1 LQVTSRKDQAQY
13 WADRQQAYQ
22 YVSVADFSEAFKR
35 FYTGSQ
41 MFQELSVPY
50 PKERSHKA
58 ALATET
64 YAISTMELFKANFAK
79 EVLLMRRNHFIYVF
93 KTLQII
99 LTALISI
106 TTFLRTRLQQHE
118 VSDGVTYLGAL
129 FFAIT
134 TIMFN
139 GFGDLAMTIARLPV
153 VFKQRDLR
161 FYPVWTYAISTFML
175 SLPIS
180 VIECMIWTGIT
191 YYVTGYAPEPGR
203 FFRQFFL
210 LVTVQQMTGGLFR
223 FIGGMCRSMIKAHSV
238 GFVTILLFF
247 MLGGFIIPRP
257 HIRVWW
263 VWFYWISP
271 LTYANQALSVNEF
284 LAPRWNKVGV
294 FLFTLQNAG
303 NIGIDGWIFCV
314 MIILM

>member
-1 LQVTSRKDQAQY
+1 VNKSPFFLT
-13 WADRQQAYQ
+13 
-22 YVSVADFSEAFKR
+22 
-35 FYTGSQ
+35 
-41 MFQELSVPY
+41 
-50 PKERSHKA
+50 A
-58 ALATET
+58 AV
-64 YAISTMELFKANFAK
+64 FFASLG
-79 EVLLMRRNHFIYVF
+79 V
-93 KTLQII
+93 QII

-203 FFRQFFL
+203 
-210 LVTVQQMTGGLFR
+210 
-223 FIGGMCRSMIKAHSV
+223 
-238 GFVTILLFF
+238 
-247 MLGGFIIPRP
+247 
-257 HIRVWW
+257 
-263 VWFYWISP
+263 
-271 LTYANQALSVNEF
+271 
-284 LAPRWNKVGV
+284 
-294 FLFTLQNAG
+294 
-303 NIGIDGWIFCV
+303 
-314 MIILM
+314 